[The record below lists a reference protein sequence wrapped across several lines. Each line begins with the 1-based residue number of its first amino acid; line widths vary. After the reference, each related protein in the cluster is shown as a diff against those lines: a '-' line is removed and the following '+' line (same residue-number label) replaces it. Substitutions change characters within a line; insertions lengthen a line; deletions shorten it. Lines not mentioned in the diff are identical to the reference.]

1 MYLILFGRLTIVVVY
16 VIHDTRFL
24 RRSIS
29 IFTFFEVLIA
39 FSVKSVNARP
49 VNHLTRLNAT

>member
-1 MYLILFGRLTIVVVY
+1 MVVY
-16 VIHDTRFL
+16 VIHDTKFL

-39 FSVKSVNARP
+39 FSVKSVNAKP
-49 VNHLTRLNAT
+49 VNDFTRLDYQI